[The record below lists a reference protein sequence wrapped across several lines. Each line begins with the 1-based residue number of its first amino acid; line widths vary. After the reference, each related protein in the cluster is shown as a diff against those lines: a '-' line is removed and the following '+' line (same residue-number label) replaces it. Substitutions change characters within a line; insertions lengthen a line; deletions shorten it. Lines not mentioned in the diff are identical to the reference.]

1 MAGSIAYPFA
11 FDGTGRTA
19 QAADDAHVRDLIEQ
33 VLFTSPGE
41 RVNRPTFGGGILQLP
56 FAPNGDQL
64 AQTTEFLIRG
74 NLSQWLG
81 TLIDIDSIV
90 VDRNDSTLTVTVR
103 YVIRRTQ
110 RAQLATFEKT
120 L

>member
-1 MAGSIAYPFA
+1 MARSIAYPFS
-11 FDGTGRTA
+11 FDGRGRTA
-19 QAADDAHVRDLIEQ
+19 AASGDDHIRDLIEQ

-41 RVNRPTFGGGILQLP
+41 RVNRPTFGGGVLQLP

-90 VDRNDSTLTVTVR
+90 VDQSDSTLSITVR
-103 YVIRRTQ
+103 YVVRRTQ
-110 RAQLATFEKT
+110 SLQIATFEKSV
-120 L
+120 